1 MSHDRRGPPTSG
13 TRRPPLVSR
22 VNSPVA
28 RLHLPADVRRA
39 VERHADGRR
48 GRRRSAGCSSA
59 ARSDGAR
66 QIESAEPLANVA
78 AAEVRPH
85 YFALDPLALMRAE
98 RAADAAGRRV
108 LGIYHSHPNGVC
120 RPSETDRRE
129 AWPWY
134 SYLIVA
140 PEGDGWTAGSWR
152 LADGRMVPERLTTA

>member
-1 MSHDRRGPPTSG
+1 MK
-13 TRRPPLVSR
+13 SR

-39 VERHADGRR
+39 VERHAQAGGAEEVCGVLVGREV
-48 GRRRSAGCSSA
+48 
-59 ARSDGAR
+59 DGAR
-66 QIESAEPLANVA
+66 HIKSAEPLANVA

-98 RAADAAGRRV
+98 RAADVEGRRV

-134 SYLIVA
+134 SYLIAA
-140 PEGDGWTAGSWR
+140 PGGAGWAFGSWR
-152 LADGRMVPERLTTA
+152 LAGGRFVAEDLLDA

>member
-1 MSHDRRGPPTSG
+1 MIVGHRVRHPPAA
-13 TRRPPLVSR
+13 LVSR

-39 VERHADGRR
+39 VERHAEGGGAEEVCGVLVGREV
-48 GRRRSAGCSSA
+48 
-59 ARSDGAR
+59 DGAR